1 MKVRVERIR
10 RGRRMPE
17 VDYVEANRPR
27 KRGPNGFADAAA
39 QEAEM
44 DQSFREGSSRL
55 RLPWRIN
62 TDQG

>member
-17 VDYVEANRPR
+17 VEYVEATRPR
-27 KRGPNGFADAAA
+27 RRSPHGMADPAA

-44 DQSFREGSSRL
+44 DESFRQGSSRL
-55 RLPWRIN
+55 RLPWRMN